1 MNNPTPSGN
10 TKTWIARLDQWIFVK
25 KCYSL
30 WMHLVPFAVA
40 GLLLVVL
47 SVPAENLLRRL
58 VLVLGNPS
66 WIWLPAALL
75 TIVTTGLY
83 FVSLRTQIKRA
94 YLLPAHLFRRTLL
107 TGTLFLI
114 LCIVMA
120 YGVLIT
126 TPPPRHIG
134 PDLWACWMV
143 AALSLTGIGW
153 KGPEAWIEAIHLQMP
168 DYDEC
173 HTYTTQVTRSLQR
186 LRRPQ
191 ELNLETFQQFTD
203 QLSSLRKGIE
213 SNLPLEPDWQ
223 RPDVDSPASVLRR
236 LETQVK
242 EDIGEKPDSTHL
254 QIFADVCRGRRKTE
268 YPNLVETI
276 AATTSYW
283 PDWYAS
289 ER

>member
-1 MNNPTPSGN
+1 
-10 TKTWIARLDQWIFVK
+10 
-25 KCYSL
+25 
-30 WMHLVPFAVA
+30 
-40 GLLLVVL
+40 
-47 SVPAENLLRRL
+47 
-58 VLVLGNPS
+58 
-66 WIWLPAALL
+66 
-75 TIVTTGLY
+75 
-83 FVSLRTQIKRA
+83 
-94 YLLPAHLFRRTLL
+94 
-107 TGTLFLI
+107 
-114 LCIVMA
+114 
-120 YGVLIT
+120 
-126 TPPPRHIG
+126 
-134 PDLWACWMV
+134 MV

-242 EDIGEKPDSTHL
+242 EDIGEKPDNTHL